1 MRLASIILLLLGI
14 LVSSQHINA
23 LPSSEEKRVVSENSK
38 VTVPLEIVQKGEK
51 QSEGESEEALE
62 AQTYEQQ
69 LAETESHLSLINEQ
83 EVNRLLREKQE
94 AQQERIK
101 AQKIGLIVGGIFIV
115 IILISLYM
123 LYRAKRE
130 RDQMNAVL
138 QEERK
143 NLEELNEVKDKLLAI
158 ASHDLRSPLSSLRG
172 MLELFKDNKLTQ
184 EERRQMITELEIR
197 LDQNINL
204 LDNLLVWA
212 RDQMSGLTINPK
224 SLSARRITEKVM
236 SEHRPVAEYKG
247 VSLVN
252 NVREDLK
259 VKADETLLQ
268 LVLRNL
274 VSNAVKFTD
283 EGDQIDIEAES
294 SGNKILFMVMDSG
307 IGIPRE
313 KQDGI
318 FSINSE
324 SRAGTHNEQGSG
336 LGLGLCKEFI
346 TKMGGSISVES
357 EEGEGTTFVFCLPTA
372 YPESLELKQLKQV
385 R

>member
-1 MRLASIILLLLGI
+1 MRLASIILLLLVI

-23 LPSSEEKRVVSENSK
+23 LPSSEEGSVISENSK
-38 VTVPLEIVQKGEK
+38 VTVPFEIVQKGKK
-51 QSEGESEEALE
+51 QSEGESKEVLDAE
-62 AQTYEQQ
+62 TYEQQ
-69 LAETESHLSLINEQ
+69 LAETKSHLLLVNEQ
-83 EVNRLLREKQE
+83 EVNRLLREKQQ
-94 AQQERIK
+94 AQEERIK
-101 AQKIGLIVGGIFIV
+101 AQNIGLIVGGIFIV

-123 LYRAKRE
+123 LYRGKKE

-172 MLELFKDNKLTQ
+172 MLELFKDNKLT
-184 EERRQMITELEIR
+184 EKERRQMLSELEIR

-212 RDQMSGLTINPK
+212 RDQMSGLTINQK
-224 SLSARRITEKVM
+224 SLSARQITDMVM
-236 SEHRPVAEYKG
+236 SEHHSAAEYKG

-274 VSNAVKFTD
+274 ISNAVKFTD
-283 EGDQIDIEAES
+283 EGDQIEIEAES
-294 SGNKILFMVMDSG
+294 TGNEILFMVMDSG

-313 KQDGI
+313 KQEGI
-318 FSINSE
+318 FSINSK

-357 EEGEGTTFVFCLPTA
+357 EEGEGTTFVFSLPIA
-372 YPESLELKQLKQV
+372 HSEPLELKQ
-385 R
+385 

>member
-1 MRLASIILLLLGI
+1 M
-14 LVSSQHINA
+14 
-23 LPSSEEKRVVSENSK
+23 PSSEEGSVISENSK
-38 VTVPLEIVQKGEK
+38 VTVPFEIVQKGKK
-51 QSEGESEEALE
+51 QSEGESKEVLDAE
-62 AQTYEQQ
+62 TYEQQ
-69 LAETESHLSLINEQ
+69 LAETKSHLLLVNEQ
-83 EVNRLLREKQE
+83 EVNRLLREKQQ
-94 AQQERIK
+94 AQEERIK
-101 AQKIGLIVGGIFIV
+101 AQNIGLIVGGIFIV

-123 LYRAKRE
+123 LYRGKKE

-172 MLELFKDNKLTQ
+172 MLELFKDNKLT
-184 EERRQMITELEIR
+184 EKERRQMLSELEIR

-212 RDQMSGLTINPK
+212 RDQMSGLTINQK
-224 SLSARRITEKVM
+224 SLSARQITDMVM
-236 SEHRPVAEYKG
+236 SEHHSAAEYKG

-274 VSNAVKFTD
+274 ISNAVKFTD
-283 EGDQIDIEAES
+283 EGDQIEIEAES
-294 SGNKILFMVMDSG
+294 TGNEILFMVMDSG

-313 KQDGI
+313 KQEGI
-318 FSINSE
+318 FSINSK

-357 EEGEGTTFVFCLPTA
+357 EEGEGTTFVFSLPIA
-372 YPESLELKQLKQV
+372 HSEPLELKQ
-385 R
+385 

>member
-1 MRLASIILLLLGI
+1 MRLASIVLLLLVI
-14 LVSSQHINA
+14 LVSSQHIYA

-38 VTVPLEIVQKGEK
+38 VKVQEQIVQEGDK
-51 QSEGESEEALE
+51 QSEGVSEEALKAE
-62 AQTYEQQ
+62 AYEQQ
-69 LAETESHLSLINEQ
+69 LAEGGSHLSLVNEQ
-83 EVNRLLREKQE
+83 EVNRLLRQKQE
-94 AQQERIK
+94 AQQERIR
-101 AQKIGLIVGGIFIV
+101 AQNIGLIIGGIFI
-115 IILISLYM
+115 IAILISLFL
-123 LYRAKRE
+123 LYRAKNE

-172 MLELFKDNKLTQ
+172 MLELFKDNKLT
-184 EERRQMITELEIR
+184 EKERRQMITELEIQ

-212 RDQMSGLTINPK
+212 RDQMSGLTINQK
-224 SLSARRITEKVM
+224 SLTARWITEKVM
-236 SEHRPVAEYKG
+236 SEHRPAAEHKG

-252 NVREDLK
+252 NVREDLN

-274 VSNAVKFTD
+274 ISNAVKFTD
-283 EGDQIDIEAES
+283 EGDQIEIEAES
-294 SGNKILFMVMDSG
+294 TGNKILFMIMDSG
-307 IGIPRE
+307 IGIPPD
-313 KQDGI
+313 KQDEI

-346 TKMGGSISVES
+346 AKMGGSISVES
-357 EEGEGTTFVFCLPTA
+357 EEGEGTTFVFSLPA
-372 YPESLELKQLKQV
+372 AHPEPMELQQ
-385 R
+385 